1 MLYFGGMIGSML
13 ALTLF
18 LQLGEG
24 FSAIHAGLTLAPFA
38 LGTAVTAPVA
48 AQTDGRIGG
57 RTLIQIGGLVSML
70 GLRRGGADR
79 RVGRPR
85 HRPGR

>member
-38 LGTAVTAPVA
+38 LGTAITAPVA
-48 AQTDGRIGG
+48 GADDGQDR
-57 RTLIQIGGLVSML
+57 RPDADPDRRPRVDA
-70 GLRRGGADR
+70 GLRRGG
-79 RVGRPR
+79 G
-85 HRPGR
+85 